1 MPLVPLPTR
10 CTKPGIFIDTLDRSI
25 HISLRT
31 FQRWVRD
38 GDDAVSADS
47 RTTIARPEP
56 ANKLSDDERGQ
67 ILAVA
72 NSEEFASLP
81 PISLVGELSPECA
94 SRYAC
99 GKRDN
104 RGGYKG
110 IEAAVVNR

>member
-1 MPLVPLPTR
+1 MQDLRPL
-10 CTKPGIFIDTLDRSI
+10 
-25 HISLRT
+25 
-31 FQRWVRD
+31 
-38 GDDAVSADS
+38 AE
-47 RTTIARPEP
+47 RPSP
-56 ANKLSDDERGQ
+56 ANRLSEDERNQ
-67 ILAVA
+67 IVA
-72 NSEEFASLP
+72 TCNSAEFASLP